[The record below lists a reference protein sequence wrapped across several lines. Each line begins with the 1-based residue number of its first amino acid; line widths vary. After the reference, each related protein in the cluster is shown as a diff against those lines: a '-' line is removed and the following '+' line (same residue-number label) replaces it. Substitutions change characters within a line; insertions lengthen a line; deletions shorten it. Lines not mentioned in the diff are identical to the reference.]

1 MKTNF
6 DTLIVRLV
14 SPGLRVLLVGT
25 AALSKY
31 ALPGLMNIDP
41 GYLQADV
48 VQIVGEAGKAFPSEL
63 SAVLQVAQPSLLV
76 ITPSALTPKQRA
88 PGGEPIMAPPLVP
101 VPQVVQ
107 TAEEGTMEI
116 SSTESGWSINTA

>member
-1 MKTNF
+1 MQYFAIFLKTNF

-31 ALPGLMNIDP
+31 ALTGLMNIDP

-63 SAVLQVAQPSLLV
+63 SAVLQAAHPSLLV
-76 ITPSALTPKQRA
+76 ITPAKLRKA
-88 PGGEPIMAPPLVP
+88 GETSTLVSPPSP
-101 VPQVVQ
+101 
-107 TAEEGTMEI
+107 A
-116 SSTESGWSINTA
+116 SSE